1 VKGWSGLSVFVRP
14 TAGRCFGMK
23 RKSNPELIDKENPE
37 WTDED
42 FQQAKPASE
51 ILPDLLGPKIAAE
64 MLKPRGRPK
73 AATAKIHVNI
83 RLDADILEALRA
95 TGPGWQTR
103 INRVL
108 RDWIE
113 EKEPK
118 KSRHA

>member
-1 VKGWSGLSVFVRP
+1 
-14 TAGRCFGMK
+14 MK
-23 RKSNPELIDKENPE
+23 RKPNPELVDRENPE

-42 FQQAKPASE
+42 FQHAQPASKV
-51 ILPDLLGPKIAAE
+51 LPDLLGPQVAAE

-73 AATAKIHVNI
+73 AAMAKIHVNI

-103 INRVL
+103 INKVL
-108 RDWIE
+108 RDWLK

-118 KSRHA
+118 KSQRV